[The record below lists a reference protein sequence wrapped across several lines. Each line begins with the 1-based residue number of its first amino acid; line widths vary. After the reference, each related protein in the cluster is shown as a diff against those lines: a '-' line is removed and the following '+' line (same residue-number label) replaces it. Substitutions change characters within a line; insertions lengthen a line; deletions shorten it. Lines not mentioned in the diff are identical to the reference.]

1 MKRRSWIIVTSFAFV
16 ASACGRN
23 AATPSSAREGP
34 IPVWEAAPA
43 FTLESAEGK
52 RVSLSDHAG
61 KPVLLNFSMG
71 PG

>member
-1 MKRRSWIIVTSFAFV
+1 VRSQRGNAELWT
-16 ASACGRN
+16 GRSD
-23 AATPSSAREGP
+23 PGG
-34 IPVWEAAPA
+34 EAAPA